1 MSKKKKRS
9 KKPQEPAVNPYANM
23 SPARQKLHR
32 RADDISRQFARYDK
46 TINRVLLAIF
56 AVIVVLWAVKVLAGD
71 TARYLIVAIMGMAL
85 AVNGLSGYRNSKWA
99 GFFLMV
105 FGTLL
110 FLGNLFMLTL

>member
-9 KKPQEPAVNPYANM
+9 NKKQEPQANPYANM
-23 SPARQKLHR
+23 SPARRKLHQ
-32 RADDISRQFARYDK
+32 RADDISRQFARHDK
-46 TINRVLLAIF
+46 VINRTLLVILAL
-56 AVIVVLWAVKVLAGD
+56 IVVLWAVKVLAD
-71 TARYLIVAIMGMAL
+71 ETARYLIVAILGMAL

-110 FLGNLFMLTL
+110 FLGNLFMLTQ